1 MLLDSFSSFFVLR
14 NLIYNIYFSFADFL
28 RPLLLQGDSISFA
41 FNNEISIE
49 ISIEISLDNEIS
61 IADAIIDLRNLINFR
76 CIIIIS
82 NSCSLK
88 LCYKVILRS
97 MKTLNG
103 ALFENSSIK
112 IFCFSIIMIAYTIH
126 VKNK

>member
-1 MLLDSFSSFFVLR
+1 MLLDSFSSVFVLR
-14 NLIYNIYFSFADFL
+14 NLIYNIYFFFADFL
-28 RPLLLQGDSISFA
+28 RPLLLQGDSISFV
-41 FNNEISIE
+41 FKNVI
-49 ISIEISLDNEIS
+49 LDNEFS